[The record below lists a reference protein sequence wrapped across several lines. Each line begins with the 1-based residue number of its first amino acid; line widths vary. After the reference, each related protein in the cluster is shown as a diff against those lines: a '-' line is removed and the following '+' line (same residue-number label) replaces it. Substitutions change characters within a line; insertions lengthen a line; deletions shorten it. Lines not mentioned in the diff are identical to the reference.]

1 MRGFWPIFKRELFA
15 LFVTPLAWVAITS
28 FLLLQGLHFFL
39 IIVNFATA
47 PADSMGDSGP
57 VQSFFGQTMLMYV
70 PLLVVCP
77 LLTMRS
83 FAEERRSGTIESLL
97 TAPVGSAGVTL
108 AKYAAPFVTYAAM
121 WAPTLLYM
129 VVILMQ
135 KGEID
140 WRVVGTSY
148 ATVLAIGGGYL
159 AIGVMTSALSQSQLT
174 AAVLSALAISGLFFF
189 GMAEFIIPDGVV
201 HDIATHLSVWTQ
213 MNDASRG
220 LLDSRRLV
228 YDATVIALP
237 LFITT
242 RAVDAWRWG

>member
-39 IIVNFATA
+39 IIVNFASA
-47 PADSMGDSGP
+47 PSESMGDSGP
-57 VQSFFGQTMLMYV
+57 VQSFFGQTMLLYV

-83 FAEERRSGTIESLL
+83 FAEERRSGTIETLL

-108 AKYAAPFVTYAAM
+108 AKFAAAFVTYAAM
-121 WAPTLLYM
+121 WAPSLLYM
-129 VVILMQ
+129 VVVRMQ
-135 KGEID
+135 NGEID
-140 WRVVGTSY
+140 WRVVATSY
-148 ATVLAIGGGYL
+148 AAVLAIGGGYL
-159 AIGVMTSALSQSQLT
+159 AIGIMTSALSQSQLT

-189 GMAEFIIPDGVV
+189 GLAEFIIPDGTAHEV
-201 HDIATHLSVWTQ
+201 ATHISVWTQ

-220 LLDSRRLV
+220 LLDSRRII

>member
-83 FAEERRSGTIESLL
+83 FAEERRSGTIEALL

-159 AIGVMTSALSQSQLT
+159 SIGVMTSALSQSQLT

-189 GMAEFIIPDGVV
+189 GMAEFIIPDGAV

>member
-1 MRGFWPIFKRELFA
+1 VRGFWPIFKRELFA

-159 AIGVMTSALSQSQLT
+159 SIGVMTSALSQSQLT

-189 GMAEFIIPDGVV
+189 GMAEFIIPDGAV

>member
-47 PADSMGDSGP
+47 PADSIGDSGP

-159 AIGVMTSALSQSQLT
+159 SIGVMTSALSQSQLT

-189 GMAEFIIPDGVV
+189 GMAEFIIPDGAV

>member
-1 MRGFWPIFKRELFA
+1 VRGFWPIFKRELFA

-189 GMAEFIIPDGVV
+189 GMAEFIIPDGAV